1 MGFVKSV
8 FIGLAVC
15 AISYFAIFALAMAMA
30 GGYGKDIADTVQVQM
45 NSFTEAYTAWQHWQN
60 QRL

>member
-15 AISYFAIFALAMAMA
+15 AISYFAIFALAIAMA
-30 GGYGKDIADTVQVQM
+30 GLLPIAKFIAMGAGIWAVIHY
-45 NSFTEAYTAWQHWQN
+45 SKES
-60 QRL
+60 

>member
-8 FIGLAVC
+8 LIGLAVC

-30 GGYGKDIADTVQVQM
+30 GLLPIAKFIAM
-45 NSFTEAYTAWQHWQN
+45 GAGIWAMIHYSKES
-60 QRL
+60 

>member
-30 GGYGKDIADTVQVQM
+30 GLLPIAKFVAIGLGVWAM
-45 NSFTEAYTAWQHWQN
+45 IHYSKES
-60 QRL
+60 

>member
-30 GGYGKDIADTVQVQM
+30 GLLPIAKFIAIGLGVWAM
-45 NSFTEAYTAWQHWQN
+45 IYYSRES
-60 QRL
+60 